1 MSTYIPAL
9 NLRAEDLDLTD
20 ADDRAAF
27 RQRVDQMFA
36 GGRLEA
42 MHAAIRELGGAAQ
55 PRARAAATRSI
66 ADLYISSRRGNIPR
80 RP

>member
-9 NLRAEDLDLTD
+9 DRRTEGLDLTD

-36 GGRLEA
+36 GGRVEA
-42 MHAAIRELGGAAQ
+42 MHAAIRELGGADQ
-55 PRARAAATRSI
+55 PRARAAAARTV
-66 ADLYISSRRGNIPR
+66 ADLYISSHRR
-80 RP
+80 